1 MDAVLV
7 VPGKQMETIGFG
19 LALKSQLTKDRTSAP
34 WTQRKEI
41 VCVCVTAPY
50 DILAI
55 RLGAGFD

>member
-1 MDAVLV
+1 
-7 VPGKQMETIGFG
+7 METIGFG